1 MRFIIL
7 YKFLQTVRNRLESN
21 EDSVTAIAAGRRNLL
36 LVGTIVKTG
45 LRFKKVVHSLMQV
58 TNTPRMTLLQAI
70 RVLKQTAAPRRT
82 RVFID
87 QVLPLLTNQEFDML
101 KDAIELE
108 RLERTYSGEEQESAV
123 LSEVKIEIKNVPY
136 KSVKNGLRY
145 RPYIYIRWRDR
156 SHEDL
161 YLGAML
167 SPSEGIAYSYTTQPN
182 GAIEFTGKNL
192 LKLTHKKDQ
201 RFRYIRLISMEPQ
214 LFDEFDR
221 EEIKGQALLKV
232 EELHPEFLTPSG
244 SPRTYYFPT
253 CMKTQF
259 SKKDW
264 QVEAI
269 ASEAIIATDA
279 KLIQDSKASPRR
291 FDLSR

>member
-1 MRFIIL
+1 M
-7 YKFLQTVRNRLESN
+7 QTS
-21 EDSVTAIAAGRRNLL
+21 
-36 LVGTIVKTG
+36 
-45 LRFKKVVHSLMQV
+45 
-58 TNTPRMTLLQAI
+58 NTPRMTLLQAI

-82 RVFID
+82 RVLIE
-87 QVLPLLTNQEFDML
+87 QILPLLTNQEFDML
-101 KDAIELE
+101 KEAIELE
-108 RLERTYSGEEQESAV
+108 RLERTYSGSDQEPV
-123 LSEVKIEIKNVPY
+123 ELSEVKIEIKTVPY
-136 KSVKNGLRY
+136 KSVKHGLRN

-167 SPSEGIAYSYTTQPN
+167 SPVEGISYTYTTQPN
-182 GAIEFTGKNL
+182 GAIDFVDKNI

-201 RFRYIRLISMEPQ
+201 TVRYIRLISMEPQ
-214 LFDEFDR
+214 LFDEFGS

-232 EELHPEFLTPSG
+232 EDLHPEFLTPTN

-259 SKKDW
+259 SKKEW

-269 ASEAIIATDA
+269 ESEPVVIAKSKPVQA
-279 KLIQDSKASPRR
+279 SKAAPRR